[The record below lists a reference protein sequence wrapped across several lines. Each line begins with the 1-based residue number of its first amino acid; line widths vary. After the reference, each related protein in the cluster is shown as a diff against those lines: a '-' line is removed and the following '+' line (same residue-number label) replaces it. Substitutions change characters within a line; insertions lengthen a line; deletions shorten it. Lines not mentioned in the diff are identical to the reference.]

1 MAINYPNNPNVND
14 THIVGSITWTWN
26 GTAWAVLS
34 TVGGGGG
41 VTYSNS
47 DVDTHLNTGS
57 AGTNEILSWDGSD
70 YIWVADQTGDGGGG
84 GGEGGGE
91 GGGASEIN
99 DLTDVNISNPQ
110 DNEVLKYSGGSWVN
124 GTDATGGAGSVAF
137 TDLSDAPTGVTPANF
152 YESAIATLRVTANG
166 TSAYKFDSHYSG
178 DNPTIFV
185 LSGTTIAFDL
195 ADAGGHPFLIQDSTG
210 TNYSTGLV
218 HVATNGTVTTGSNAQ
233 GKSSGVLYWR
243 VQETLGSPPNYRYQ
257 CQSHIGMVGAVTIK
271 RLSSI

>member
-57 AGTNEILSWDGSD
+57 ASTNEILSWDGSD
-70 YIWVADQTGDGGGG
+70 YIWVADQTGDGG
-84 GGEGGGE
+84 GGGE

-137 TDLSDAPTGVTPANF
+137 TDLTDAPTGLTPANF
-152 YESAIATLRVTANG
+152 YENAITTFRVTNSG
-166 TSAYKFDSHYSG
+166 SASYEFDSHYSTS
-178 DNPTIFV
+178 NPTIFV
-185 LSGTTIAFDL
+185 ISGTTVAFDL
-195 ADAGGHPFLIQDSTG
+195 SQIGGHPFAIQDSTG
-210 TNYSTGLV
+210 ANYNTGLV
-218 HVATNGTVTTGSNAQ
+218 HVATNGTVSTGSNAQ
-233 GKSSGVLYWR
+233 GKSSGTLYWR
-243 VQETLGSPPNYRYQ
+243 IQESLGSPPNYRYQ
-257 CQSHIGMVGAVTIK
+257 CLSHAGMVGAVTIK
-271 RLSSI
+271 RLSTL